1 MPNNKLKISFQT
13 PHVTVEP
20 HVDSPNPGD
29 EFTGH
34 KPRKNVL
41 FLLFSCRA
49 FRLGICGLFKPT
61 TSFPHEWNLAKFET
75 GVQEFCAHG
84 KKKKGSMVWK
94 LPGQAREGDLE
105 WEVSHFKSASFL
117 FIPHMLQSKK
127 VKKNCTVQNF
137 MVQYKEMYSWNLFWT
152 CVLTIDS
159 PYKMEITC
167 GSEKPSHSLAHL
179 GWMLLSQWSVWIH
192 STHRRPV
199 SLEKKKLLGLKSS
212 VDVP

>member
-75 GVQEFCAHG
+75 GVQEFCAHS
-84 KKKKGSMVWK
+84 KKKGPWCGSCLDKPEKVI
-94 LPGQAREGDLE
+94 LNGGG
-105 WEVSHFKSASFL
+105 VSHFKSASFL

-127 VKKNCTVQNF
+127 VKKIALFKILWFSIKKCIH
-137 MVQYKEMYSWNLFWT
+137 EIYSELVF
-152 CVLTIDS
+152 
-159 PYKMEITC
+159 
-167 GSEKPSHSLAHL
+167 
-179 GWMLLSQWSVWIH
+179 
-192 STHRRPV
+192 
-199 SLEKKKLLGLKSS
+199 
-212 VDVP
+212 

>member
-84 KKKKGSMVWK
+84 KKKKGPWCGSCLDKPEKVI
-94 LPGQAREGDLE
+94 LNGRSVTLNQLAFCSYLTC
-105 WEVSHFKSASFL
+105 F
-117 FIPHMLQSKK
+117 K
-127 VKKNCTVQNF
+127 VK
-137 MVQYKEMYSWNLFWT
+137 
-152 CVLTIDS
+152 
-159 PYKMEITC
+159 
-167 GSEKPSHSLAHL
+167 
-179 GWMLLSQWSVWIH
+179 
-192 STHRRPV
+192 R
-199 SLEKKKLLGLKSS
+199 KKKIALFKILWFSIKKCIHEIYSEL
-212 VDVP
+212 VF

>member
-75 GVQEFCAHG
+75 GVQEFCAHS
-84 KKKKGSMVWK
+84 KKKRVHGVEAAWTSQRRWSWM
-94 LPGQAREGDLE
+94 GG
-105 WEVSHFKSASFL
+105 VSHFKSASFL

-127 VKKNCTVQNF
+127 VKKIALFKILWFSIKKCIH
-137 MVQYKEMYSWNLFWT
+137 EIYSELVF
-152 CVLTIDS
+152 
-159 PYKMEITC
+159 
-167 GSEKPSHSLAHL
+167 
-179 GWMLLSQWSVWIH
+179 
-192 STHRRPV
+192 
-199 SLEKKKLLGLKSS
+199 
-212 VDVP
+212 